1 MYAYKARSLYCKA
14 NTLIR
19 KFSNC
24 TDAIR
29 SFLFQMYC
37 GNLYCS
43 SLWCFFKKSSLKKLS
58 VAYNNAFRILQHLPR
73 WCNAST
79 MFVTRNVQN
88 FNSLLRK
95 NEYSLRS
102 RVQCSYNVY
111 VSAIYESD
119 IKYKSALFKR
129 IEMLLSNNIVV

>member
-1 MYAYKARSLYCKA
+1 
-14 NTLIR
+14 
-19 KFSNC
+19 
-24 TDAIR
+24 
-29 SFLFQMYC
+29 MYC

-73 WCNAST
+73 WCSAST

-95 NEYSLRS
+95 NVYSLRS
-102 RVQCSYNVY
+102 RVQCSNNVY
-111 VSAIYESD
+111 VSVIYESD

-129 IEMLLSNNIVV
+129 IEMLLSNDIVV